1 MIPQIGAEADITQI
15 RIVPY
20 PTFTYRHTDNQIVGN
35 IDELEA
41 IQQAVYHILSTERYA
56 YAIYDNNNGVEL
68 EKYRKRGF
76 EYLDATIQSTL
87 QDALFQDDRITAV
100 IVTSIEKTGADSAL
114 VKFTVVCSKGT
125 FESEVVVNA

>member
-15 RIVPY
+15 KIVPY

-35 IDELEA
+35 TDELEA

-76 EYLDATIQSTL
+76 EYLEATIQSTL

-100 IVTSIEKTGADSAL
+100 TVTSIEKTGADSAL

-125 FESEVVVNA
+125 FGSEVVVNA